1 MPGGLII
8 SQLLARRHNPPMPRI
23 LLIDDDEHLGAPLAS
38 YFARFGCTLESAVRP
53 SEGLARLRA
62 ESFDAAI
69 LDVMLP
75 EMDGFA
81 LCREIRKESD
91 IPIVM
96 LTARG
101 EVMDRVVGLE
111 LGADDYVPKPF
122 EPRELVARV
131 QTILRRQRVAPPA
144 AAASQQ
150 RVFDGLAIDLDRRLV
165 LRQGERVD
173 LTGTEFEL
181 LALLAAEPGKV
192 FSRDDILNRLRGHE
206 AELYTRAVDIVVS
219 RLRKKLEPL
228 DCIKTLR
235 NAGYALAVAPCEP
248 SS

>member
-1 MPGGLII
+1 
-8 SQLLARRHNPPMPRI
+8 MPRI

-38 YFARFGCTLESAVRP
+38 YFARFDCVLDSVTRP

-62 ESFDAAI
+62 EHYDAAI

-81 LCREIRKESD
+81 LCREIRKESE

-111 LGADDYVPKPF
+111 LGADDYLRSSNCWPCWQTRPAGSGAATTSSTACAAMKPTCT
-122 EPRELVARV
+122 PVRW
-131 QTILRRQRVAPPA
+131 T
-144 AAASQQ
+144 
-150 RVFDGLAIDLDRRLV
+150 
-165 LRQGERVD
+165 
-173 LTGTEFEL
+173 
-181 LALLAAEPGKV
+181 
-192 FSRDDILNRLRGHE
+192 
-206 AELYTRAVDIVVS
+206 
-219 RLRKKLEPL
+219 
-228 DCIKTLR
+228 
-235 NAGYALAVAPCEP
+235 